1 MSKAQRTSALAPFRI
16 RSYRFQWTADLATS
30 WAFEMEMI
38 ILGWYILV
46 ETGSVTLL
54 TVYASLQFLGTLFA
68 PMFGLIGDRIGH
80 RNLLCVLRAFY
91 ALLSTTLMTF
101 AFTGVLTPVHVFISA
116 SLCGRVRPSDLVMR
130 HTLVGATMPG
140 ELLMGAM
147 SISRTTQDSA
157 RSAGALAGATL
168 VSFLGIGPAY
178 VAIAIFYA
186 VSFTLTL
193 GVTGGGRPP
202 PAPRADGKAAER
214 VSPWRDLAIAAAYI
228 WNTPYVLAS
237 MCLALL
243 VNLTAF
249 PLLSSL
255 LPYVA
260 KEVYHVDQTALGYLV
275 ASLSLGALCGS
286 ISLSNTSGLFRP
298 ARTMIASC
306 VVWHLLILG
315 FAQLSYAPFGAGA
328 LFVTGFVQSLVM
340 VPMSVVL
347 LRSSDPAFRGR
358 VMGLRMLVVYSLP
371 VGLLISGPLIEATG
385 FRVTASLYCLVG
397 LAFTVAIGLYWRSHL
412 WNRESPANAR
422 S

>member
-1 MSKAQRTSALAPFRI
+1 MSRGQRISALAPFRI

-46 ETGSVTLL
+46 ETGSVLAL

-80 RNLLCVLRAFY
+80 RNLLCALRAFY
-91 ALLSTTLMTF
+91 ALLSATLMTL
-101 AFTGVLTPVHVFISA
+101 AFSDVLSPTYVFVIA
-116 SLCGRVRPSDLVMR
+116 TLFGMVRPSDLVMR
-130 HTLVGATMPG
+130 HTLVGSTMPG

-157 RSAGALAGATL
+157 RSAGALAGAAL
-168 VSFLGIGPAY
+168 VSFVGIGPAY
-178 VAIAIFYA
+178 VVIACFYS
-186 VSFTLTL
+186 VSFLLTL
-193 GVTGGGRPP
+193 GVTGGGRPA

-214 VSPWRDLAIAAAYI
+214 VSPWRDLAIAVSYI

-237 MCLALL
+237 MYLALL

-260 KEVYHVDQTALGYLV
+260 KEIYRVDQTALGYLV

-286 ISLSNTSGLFRP
+286 IALSNASGLFRP
-298 ARTMIASC
+298 ARTMIAFC
-306 VVWHLLILG
+306 FIWHVLILG
-315 FAQLSYAPFGAGA
+315 FAQLDQALAGAAA

-347 LRSSDPAFRGR
+347 LRSSDAAFRGR

-371 VGLLISGPLIEATG
+371 VGLLIAGPLIESIG
-385 FRVTASLYCLVG
+385 FRATASIYCVVG
-397 LAFTVAIGLYWRSHL
+397 LIFTAVIGLYWRSHL
-412 WNRESPANAR
+412 WSRESPANAR